1 MRLTPA
7 SCSAEILANFSRSNF
22 SQKSLYSRLQ
32 SILVCATTG
41 TVIRP
46 GPATTERARTAHARR
61 FISGSPYLS
70 SDGTP
75 VARCDQIRGE
85 AHKVSRPR
93 QKSRNN
99 PADLDKKALLLQGAR
114 VRAPWQGPHNVPLDL
129 PRNLDDRLG

>member
-7 SCSAEILANFSRSNF
+7 SCSAEILAYFSRSNF

-32 SILVCATTG
+32 SVLVWATAE

-46 GPATTERARTAHARR
+46 GAATTERARTAHARR

-75 VARCDQIRGE
+75 VARCDQIRGHS
-85 AHKVSRPR
+85 HKVSKAG
-93 QKSRNN
+93 QKS
-99 PADLDKKALLLQGAR
+99 AIGAAGW
-114 VRAPWQGPHNVPLDL
+114 VTATVATSTPHAVPSTM
-129 PRNLDDRLG
+129 G

>member
-7 SCSAEILANFSRSNF
+7 SCSAEILAYFSRSNF

-32 SILVCATTG
+32 SILVWATAD

-46 GPATTERARTAHARR
+46 GAATTERARTAHARR

-85 AHKVSRPR
+85 AHKVSKAR
-93 QKSRNN
+93 QKSRHD
-99 PADLDKKALLLQGAR
+99 PANLDKKSTIVTGSARASALAR
-114 VRAPWQGPHNVPLDL
+114 PP
-129 PRNLDDRLG
+129 